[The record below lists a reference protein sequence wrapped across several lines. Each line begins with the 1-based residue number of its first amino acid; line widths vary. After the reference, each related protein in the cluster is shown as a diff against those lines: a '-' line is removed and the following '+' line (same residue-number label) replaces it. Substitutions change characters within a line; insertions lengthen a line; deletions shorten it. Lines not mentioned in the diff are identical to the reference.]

1 MAIMTNMTIRGIL
14 FDKDGTLID
23 FPTTWTPV
31 LRALALE
38 FAEGDGARAG
48 ELMETAGYDSDTGGF
63 KPGSIWAAGNT
74 LDLVTAW
81 LPDSPDGERADVA
94 RWVDDYCERIAPDT
108 AVPVTDLVR
117 LFGDLRR
124 SGLALGVATND
135 VTRSALATMQR
146 FGVADML
153 DAVLGYDAVARPKPA
168 ADMVVAFC
176 AKAAIEPGEVA
187 VVGDNLHDLVMA
199 RAAGAALAIGVL
211 TGNGT
216 RDDLGAYADHV
227 IDSIEDLPRLLQ
239 TLDASAPAAA
249 QAR

>member
-1 MAIMTNMTIRGIL
+1 MTIMTTMTIRGIL

-23 FPTTWTPV
+23 FPSTWTPV
-31 LRALALE
+31 LKALSLE
-38 FAEGDGARAG
+38 FAKGDGARADQ
-48 ELMETAGYDSDTGGF
+48 LMEAAGYDPDSGIF

-74 LDLVTAW
+74 LDLVTTW
-81 LPDSPDGERADVA
+81 LPDAPDSERADVA
-94 RWVDDYCERIAPDT
+94 LWVDDYCEKIAPDT
-108 AVPVTDLVR
+108 AVPVTDLVQF
-117 LFGDLRR
+117 LGGLRQ

-146 FGVADML
+146 FGVADL
-153 DAVLGYDAVARPKPA
+153 LVAVLGYDSVARPKPA

-176 AKAAIEPGEVA
+176 AEAGLEPGNVA

-216 RDDLGAYADHV
+216 RESLAAHADHV

-239 TLDASAPAAA
+239 TLDASAPAAL
-249 QAR
+249 AR

>member
-1 MAIMTNMTIRGIL
+1 MAIRGIL

-23 FPTTWTPV
+23 FPSTWTPV
-31 LRALALE
+31 LQALALE
-38 FAEGDGARAG
+38 FAKGDRARADD
-48 ELMETAGYDSDTGGF
+48 LMETAGYDPETGRF
-63 KPGSIWAAGNT
+63 TPGSIWAAGNT
-74 LDLVTAW
+74 PDLVTAW
-81 LPDSPDGERADVA
+81 LPDAVDSERADVA

-108 AVPVTDLVR
+108 AVPVTDLVQF
-117 LFGDLRR
+117 FGALRQ

-135 VTRSALATMQR
+135 VTRSAISTMER
-146 FGVADML
+146 FGVADL
-153 DAVLGYDAVARPKPA
+153 LIAILGYDAVARPKPA

-176 AKAAIEPGEVA
+176 AEAAIEPGEVA

-216 RDDLGAYADHV
+216 REDLGAYADHI

-239 TLDASAPAAA
+239 ALDASAPAAL
-249 QAR
+249 AR